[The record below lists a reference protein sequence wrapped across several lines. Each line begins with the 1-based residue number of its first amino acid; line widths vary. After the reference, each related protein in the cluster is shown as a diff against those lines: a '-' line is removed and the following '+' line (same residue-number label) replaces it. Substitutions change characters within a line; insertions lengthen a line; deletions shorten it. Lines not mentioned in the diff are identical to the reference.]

1 MRRENLH
8 ANKTVDIDKPNTYLN
23 LDSEDMLKKLNEF
36 PSLCRQAWDLAM
48 HMDLPPVF
56 TGIDKV
62 VILGMGGSAI
72 GGDLVSSLALAE
84 SHVPITVCR
93 GYDLPAYVNDRTL
106 VIANSYSGNT
116 EETLSCFE
124 QSIKS
129 RAKILVMTTG
139 GKLKARADSLGIPV
153 FTYNYKSQ
161 PRAALPFSFMPLLC
175 FMQKL
180 RLVRE
185 ISAEVNEMIDTL
197 WQQQENYRAGM
208 PLVRNEAKKL
218 ASELRGS
225 LAVIY
230 GAETVSEVAHR
241 WKTQINENS
250 KTWAFYEVI
259 PELNH
264 NSIVGYEFPSD
275 FSNRVF
281 VVMLSSSFLSPRVQ
295 IRYDVVG
302 RLLNK
307 AGVKFKTV
315 SVSSSNRLS
324 EMTSLIL
331 LGDYVSYYLALLNGV
346 DPTPIPTIDYLKE
359 ELSKK

>member
-1 MRRENLH
+1 MSTD
-8 ANKTVDIDKPNTYLN
+8 KIVDLDKPASYRV
-23 LDSEDMLKKLNEF
+23 LDSDDMLRKLNEF

-48 HMDLPPVF
+48 QMDLPPEF

-72 GGDLVSSLALAE
+72 GGDLVSSLALTE
-84 SHVPITVCR
+84 SHVPISVCR
-93 GYDLPAYVNDRTL
+93 GYDLPAYVSDHTL

-124 QSIKS
+124 QAVKS
-129 RAKILVMTTG
+129 KAKILVMTTG
-139 GKLKARADSLGIPV
+139 GKLKARADSLNMPV

-175 FMQKL
+175 FIQKL
-180 RLVRE
+180 GLVRE
-185 ISAEVNEMIDTL
+185 ITAEVDEMIKAL
-197 WQQQENYRAGM
+197 RRQQENYEADM
-208 PLVRNEAKKL
+208 PLINNEAKKL
-218 ASELRGS
+218 ASALRGY

-230 GAETVSEVAHR
+230 GAETISEVAHR

-264 NSIVGYEFPSD
+264 NSIVGYEFPAD
-275 FSNRVF
+275 IRNKVF
-281 VVMLSSSFLSPRVQ
+281 VVMLVSSFFSSRVQ

-307 AGVKFKTV
+307 AGIRFKTV

-324 EMTSLIL
+324 EMMSLIL

-359 ELSKK
+359 ELSRK